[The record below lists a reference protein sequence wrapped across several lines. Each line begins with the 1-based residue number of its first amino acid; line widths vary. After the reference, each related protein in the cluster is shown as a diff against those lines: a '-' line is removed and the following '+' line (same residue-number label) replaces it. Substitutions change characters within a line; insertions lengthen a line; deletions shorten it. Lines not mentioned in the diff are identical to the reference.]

1 MESPLISVLIRTQS
15 RDSLTSSVLSVLKQD
30 YKLIH
35 LVVVNDGGSDCEPSL
50 TKLCQPYENVEF
62 TYYRFNESQGRSIAA
77 NKAMSLAKGDFFLFL
92 DDDDYIFPNHLSSLH
107 QTYRKQAHTSNIIGT
122 YSAIRCIAREEG
134 FIEFRAVY
142 ETDFD
147 ANLLAF
153 RNYIPI
159 HSVLFSRTVYDQGC
173 RFNSK
178 LDLYEDWNFWVQ
190 VIRFGNLI
198 FSQQITGLYDLSQS
212 GVGDPSKSF
221 DKNEDLVLFF
231 QETTPFWQDHHW
243 LYLYTQER
251 LKQQLEENY
260 ALSEKIREKSQHD
273 FAALEKDYLNLQE
286 DYLSL
291 QQEHQ
296 MLDKEVYKLN
306 EKNRELTFKLSLVQS
321 KLSFLN
327 SKTLR
332 FNKERLKQHMRRFI
346 FLSSVFWEHIKQGRV
361 KSALSKV
368 FRKVRSQL
376 TNQFDGSSRT
386 NEIQQNHYLEAP
398 YERPFK
404 ILATKHTLYVAKL
417 IEQALNHFGFKNTEI
432 LSPEETIFNDDV
444 HFVVCPQMFTKLP
457 PIYVA
462 FQMEQSVH
470 SRWFTQDYFKILEN
484 ALAVLDYS
492 KRNIQFLQEQG
503 KLAYQQLYWTPISNI
518 QNYKSRYPFEETHSK
533 PEYDVAFYGDIHNPR
548 RKAFLDEIAK
558 HYKLHIISEVF
569 GDDLYRELQK
579 AKMVLNIHYYEDA
592 LLETTRIYECLSLGL
607 TVISEKSS
615 DFEDHSSLY
624 DKVRFTEIDDISGMC
639 QAIQEV
645 LDQPEDYRP
654 EFSGDN
660 ESFQYYLGRMLL
672 ASDLMPRND
681 LDRLDSPLIYS
692 TQPIRVGLSLPET
705 YKRYQYLQQT
715 QPNTQVFPGLRHKK
729 GWIGA
734 AMSYKY
740 MAHWALK
747 YKLPYL
753 EACEDDVYLSDDFE
767 GKLEAVKTFLSKEI
781 GDDNWDIFCGIIADL
796 HKNTKIKAIYPFQ
809 GLEIIELD
817 HMTSMVFNLY
827 NFKALKLIADWDPTN
842 EDVNLNTIDRY
853 LETQNMRVFTTYPFL
868 VEHHEEQDSTLW
880 GIQNT
885 EYTNLIS
892 DTEIKLKNMI
902 DEFKSEQ

>member
-30 YKLIH
+30 YQHIH
-35 LVVVNDGGSDCEPSL
+35 LVVVNDGGSDCESSL
-50 TKLCQPYENVEF
+50 TKLCQPYEDVEL
-62 TYYRFNESQGRSIAA
+62 TYYHFKESQGRSIAA

-107 QTYRKQAHTSNIIGT
+107 QTYRKKAHTGNIIGA
-122 YSAIRCIAREEG
+122 YSAIRCIAREED

-159 HSVLFSRTVYDQGC
+159 HSVLFSRNVYEQGC
-173 RFNSK
+173 RFNPK

-198 FSQQITGLYDLSQS
+198 FSQKITGLYDVSQS

-221 DKNEDLVLFF
+221 DKNDDLVLFF
-231 QETTPFWQDHHW
+231 QETIPFWQEHHW

-260 ALSEKIREKSQHD
+260 ALSEKTREKSQQD
-273 FAALEKDYLNLQE
+273 YATLEKDYS
-286 DYLSL
+286 DL
-291 QQEHQ
+291 QQDYQ
-296 MLDKEVYKLN
+296 ILKKQVYKLN
-306 EKNRELTFKLSLVQS
+306 EQNRELSFKLSLAQS

-332 FNKERLKQHMRRFI
+332 FNKERMKQHIHRFK

-361 KSALSKV
+361 KTALSKV
-368 FRKVRSQL
+368 FRKVKSQL
-376 TNQFDGSSRT
+376 PNQFDGSSRA
-386 NEIQQNHYLEAP
+386 NQIQQNDYLEAP

-417 IEQALNHFGFKNTEI
+417 IEQTLHHCGFKNTEI
-432 LSPEETIFNDDV
+432 LSPEETVFNDDV
-444 HFVVCPQMFTKLP
+444 HFVVCPQMFTRLP

-503 KLAYQQLYWTPISNI
+503 NLAYQQLYWTPISNI
-518 QNYKSRYPFEETHSK
+518 QSYKSLYPFEENCSE
-533 PEYDVAFYGDIHNPR
+533 PEYDVAFYGDVHNPR

-579 AKMVLNIHYYEDA
+579 AKVVVNIHYYEDA

-615 DFEDHSSLY
+615 DVEDHASLD
-624 DKVRFTEIDDISGMC
+624 DKVVFTEIDDIAGMC
-639 QAIQEV
+639 QAIRKV
-645 LDQPEDYRP
+645 LDKPWHYQPK
-654 EFSGDN
+654 FSGDN
-660 ESFQYYLGRMLL
+660 EHFQYYLGRMLVAL
-672 ASDLMPRND
+672 DLMPRND
-681 LDRLDSPLIYS
+681 LDRLQSPLTPS
-692 TQPIRVGLSLPET
+692 SSPIRVGLSLPET

-715 QPNTQVFPGLRHKK
+715 QPNTQIFPGLRHKK

-740 MAHWALK
+740 MAQWALK
-747 YKLPYL
+747 QKLPYL
-753 EACEDDVYLSDDFE
+753 EACEDDVYLSEDFE
-767 GKLEAVKTFLSKEI
+767 EKLATVKTFLSKEI
-781 GDDNWDIFCGIIADL
+781 GDNKWDIFCGIIADL
-796 HKNTKIKAIYPFQ
+796 HKNTQIKAIYHFQ

-827 NFKALKLIADWDPTN
+827 NSKALKLIADWDPTN
-842 EDVNLNTIDRY
+842 EDVTLNTIDRY

-892 DTEIKLKNMI
+892 DTEAKLKNMI